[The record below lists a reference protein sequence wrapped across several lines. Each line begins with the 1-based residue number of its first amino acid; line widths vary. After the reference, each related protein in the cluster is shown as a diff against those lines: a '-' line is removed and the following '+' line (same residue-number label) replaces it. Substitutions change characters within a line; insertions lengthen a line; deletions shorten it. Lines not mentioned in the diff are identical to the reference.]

1 MLCPNCKHE
10 SIKSLDDNNKLFCL
24 DCDWDNLSKLSE
36 IELTT
41 PRPPF
46 LAGAIRGVRPAA
58 DVLSSRAECEG
69 SDGVPYG
76 SPIRVEASEGERSL
90 TIRFSALT
98 VGVE

>member
-10 SIKSLDDNNKLFCL
+10 SIKSIDEDKLFCL
-24 DCDWDNLSKLSE
+24 DCDWDNLSELSE

-46 LAGAIRGVRPAA
+46 LTGTIGGVRPVA
-58 DVLSSRAECEG
+58 DVLSLPTEG
-69 SDGVPYG
+69 DRTDGVPYG
-76 SPIRVEASEGERSL
+76 SPIRIEATEGERSI

-98 VGVE
+98 VSIE